1 MTSSAW
7 SRRVGKLSPRQ
18 IWADT
23 GPGILLCAV
32 VAIAARFLSEHY
44 GAPAMLMALLLG
56 MALGFLGEE
65 GRCVAGI
72 NFSAKSLMRFGVAVL
87 GARISVDLLAS
98 LGIGPIVLVVSAVVA
113 TMLFG
118 LVGAR
123 ALGRNWRLALLT
135 GGSVAIC
142 GVSAAM
148 AIAAV
153 LPRNEHSER
162 NLTFTV
168 ISV

>member
-1 MTSSAW
+1 
-7 SRRVGKLSPRQ
+7 
-18 IWADT
+18 
-23 GPGILLCAV
+23 
-32 VAIAARFLSEHY
+32 
-44 GAPAMLMALLLG
+44 
-56 MALGFLGEE
+56 
-65 GRCVAGI
+65 
-72 NFSAKSLMRFGVAVL
+72 
-87 GARISVDLLAS
+87 VDLLAS

-168 ISV
+168 ISVTVLSTLAMIVYPILAKGLAFDARASGVFLGGTIHDVAQVGRRGFLGSPMKPARPQP

>member
-1 MTSSAW
+1 LISSAW
-7 SRRVGKLSPRQ
+7 TRRVGKLSPHY

-72 NFSAKSLMRFGVAVL
+72 NFSAKSLIAVRGCGARGANQRGPAGVA
-87 GARISVDLLAS
+87 RN
-98 LGIGPIVLVVSAVVA
+98 
-113 TMLFG
+113 
-118 LVGAR
+118 R
-123 ALGRNWRLALLT
+123 ADRA
-135 GGSVAIC
+135 GG
-142 GVSAAM
+142 
-148 AIAAV
+148 
-153 LPRNEHSER
+153 
-162 NLTFTV
+162 
-168 ISV
+168 